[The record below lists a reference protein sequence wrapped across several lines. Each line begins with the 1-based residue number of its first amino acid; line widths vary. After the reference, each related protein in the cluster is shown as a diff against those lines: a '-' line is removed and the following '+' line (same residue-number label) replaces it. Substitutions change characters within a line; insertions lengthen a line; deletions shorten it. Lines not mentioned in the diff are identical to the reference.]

1 MKKST
6 SRSQRV
12 ERTDLYQQVTDRIV
26 AALEKGVPPGASRGA
41 RWRNMPPARFRL
53 MPRRGSLQRR

>member
-26 AALEKGVPPGASRGA
+26 AALEKAY
-41 RWRNMPPARFRL
+41 RL
-53 MPRRGSLQRR
+53 AQAVALGGEICLQPVSG

>member
-26 AALEKGVPPGASRGA
+26 AALEK
-41 RWRNMPPARFRL
+41 
-53 MPRRGSLQRR
+53 RRTALAQAVALGGEICLQPVSG

>member
-26 AALEKGVPPGASRGA
+26 AALE
-41 RWRNMPPARFRL
+41 
-53 MPRRGSLQRR
+53 RRTALAQAVALGGEICLQPVSG